1 MARPARAV
9 TATIRNCGNGEESS
23 AVPVDPKNARFAGVS
38 ARFTSIPS
46 AASTIMPA
54 SSTAEGSPPP
64 ISGPAACQKML
75 SVTSGGTGSRQSV
88 TTFPVGT
95 CHSRVNGM
103 SASSPA
109 TPRSASQYEASG
121 ISVIAI
127 ISRMTSG

>member
-1 MARPARAV
+1 
-9 TATIRNCGNGEESS
+9 
-23 AVPVDPKNARFAGVS
+23 
-38 ARFTSIPS
+38 
-46 AASTIMPA
+46 MPA

-64 ISGPAACQKML
+64 VSGPAACQKML